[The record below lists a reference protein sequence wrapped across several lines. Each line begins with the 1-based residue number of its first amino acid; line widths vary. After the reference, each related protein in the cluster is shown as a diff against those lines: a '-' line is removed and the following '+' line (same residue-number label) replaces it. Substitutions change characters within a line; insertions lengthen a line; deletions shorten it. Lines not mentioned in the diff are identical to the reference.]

1 MSENENLSLEVFD
14 SPEFGQ
20 MRILREGDK
29 YLFCANDAAVALGY
43 SNPRAALQ
51 RHCKGV
57 AKRDTLTPG
66 GVQSLPYIPEGDL
79 YRLIIHS
86 KLPSAEKFE
95 HWVFEEVLPCIRK
108 TGGYMTDNLLNE
120 LMNEPDIIYKVTS
133 DMLKERGQRMRLE
146 GEVKAAKPKVEYF
159 DSFITAE
166 DCTNIRTTA
175 KEIQVPEKQFI
186 AWMLKNK
193 YLYRT
198 AKEAAGIAL
207 LDAVK
212 KAIGLEPVSI
222 GTYRGFHITAIL
234 ENFGKDRILTLSSAL
249 SHQVTLGND
258 ARGNLIRI
266 DNALRELPQQLT
278 TSKNQLENLQSQMEF
293 TKAEL
298 GKPFP
303 QEAELAQKSQ
313 RLAELNA
320 LLDMDGKQ
328 TTEQA
333 ESKAAPD
340 ERPSVLEDLHRRSAS
355 IPPHKHSDSRSLEER
370 T

>member
-1 MSENENLSLEVFD
+1 MSKNEPLSLEVFD
-14 SPEFGQ
+14 NPEFGQ

-57 AKRDTLTPG
+57 AKRDTITPG
-66 GVQSLPYIPEGDL
+66 GVQSLSYIPEGDL

-133 DMLKERGQRMRLE
+133 DMLKERGQWMRLE

-159 DSFITAE
+159 DSFIAAE

-198 AKEAAGIAL
+198 AKGYLMPYAKKSNEGLFIVKDFYYGYGQIAHHTL
-207 LDAVK
+207 
-212 KAIGLEPVSI
+212 
-222 GTYRGFHITAIL
+222 ITSTL
-234 ENFGKDRILTLSSAL
+234 QENARSTRLSPTRFA
-249 SHQVTLGND
+249 SHSNRVRLPPRRQ
-258 ARGNLIRI
+258 IRWDI
-266 DNALRELPQQLT
+266 NWPNALPKENTRLSLQPTPTAPIYT
-278 TSKNQLENLQSQMEF
+278 TYARIGQ
-293 TKAEL
+293 
-298 GKPFP
+298 
-303 QEAELAQKSQ
+303 
-313 RLAELNA
+313 
-320 LLDMDGKQ
+320 
-328 TTEQA
+328 
-333 ESKAAPD
+333 
-340 ERPSVLEDLHRRSAS
+340 
-355 IPPHKHSDSRSLEER
+355 
-370 T
+370 

>member
-66 GVQSLPYIPEGDL
+66 GVQSLSYIPEGDL

-86 KLPSAEKFE
+86 KLPSAENFE

-175 KEIQVPEKQFI
+175 KEIQVPERQFV
-186 AWMLKNK
+186 AWLLKNK

-198 AKEAAGIAL
+198 AKGYLMPYAKKSNEGLFIVKDFYYGYGQIAHHTLITPNGKL
-207 LDAVK
+207 L
-212 KAIGLEPVSI
+212 
-222 GTYRGFHITAIL
+222 F
-234 ENFGKDRILTLSSAL
+234 
-249 SHQVTLGND
+249 
-258 ARGNLIRI
+258 
-266 DNALRELPQQLT
+266 
-278 TSKNQLENLQSQMEF
+278 M
-293 TKAEL
+293 
-298 GKPFP
+298 
-303 QEAELAQKSQ
+303 
-313 RLAELNA
+313 RLASRIR
-320 LLDMDGKQ
+320 
-328 TTEQA
+328 
-333 ESKAAPD
+333 ESA
-340 ERPSVLEDLHRRSAS
+340 
-355 IPPHKHSDSRSLEER
+355 
-370 T
+370 

>member
-1 MSENENLSLEVFD
+1 MSKNEPLSLEVFD
-14 SPEFGQ
+14 NPEFGQ

-57 AKRDTLTPG
+57 AKRNTLTPG
-66 GVQSLPYIPEGDL
+66 GVQSLSYIPEGDL

-175 KEIQVPEKQFI
+175 KELGVPEKQFTRY
-186 AWMLKNK
+186 LEEKK
-193 YLYRT
+193 YLFRD
-198 AKEAAGIAL
+198 KNRKL
-207 LDAVK
+207 FPRAVK
-212 KAIGLEPVSI
+212 KSAGLFLVRDFYTE
-222 GTYRGFHITAIL
+222 RGKLGHYTLITPA
-234 ENFGKDRILTLSSAL
+234 GKRHFL
-249 SHQVTLGND
+249 
-258 ARGNLIRI
+258 
-266 DNALRELPQQLT
+266 
-278 TSKNQLENLQSQMEF
+278 
-293 TKAEL
+293 
-298 GKPFP
+298 
-303 QEAELAQKSQ
+303 
-313 RLAELNA
+313 
-320 LLDMDGKQ
+320 
-328 TTEQA
+328 
-333 ESKAAPD
+333 
-340 ERPSVLEDLHRRSAS
+340 
-355 IPPHKHSDSRSLEER
+355 ER
-370 T
+370 TDEILFE

>member
-1 MSENENLSLEVFD
+1 MSKNETLNLEVFD
-14 SPEFGQ
+14 NPEFGQ

-66 GVQSLPYIPEGDL
+66 GVQSLSYIAEGDL

-108 TGGYMTDNLLNE
+108 TGGYMTDNLLTE
-120 LMNEPDIIYKVTS
+120 IMNEPDIIYKVTS

-146 GEVKAAKPKVEYF
+146 SEAKAAKPKVEYF

-175 KEIQVPEKQFI
+175 KEIQVPERQFV
-186 AWMLKNK
+186 AWLLKNK

-198 AKEAAGIAL
+198 ATGYLMPYAKKSNEGLFIVKDFYYGYGQIAHHTLITPNGKLLFMRLASRIRESAWHRYRDPGKGCGASAGQFTSCRRL
-207 LDAVK
+207 RH
-212 KAIGLEPVSI
+212 PCSI
-222 GTYRGFHITAIL
+222 
-234 ENFGKDRILTLSSAL
+234 
-249 SHQVTLGND
+249 
-258 ARGNLIRI
+258 IR
-266 DNALRELPQQLT
+266 ALRHGRTEDVYRPASDENRRHLLSPCAGGNPGIR
-278 TSKNQLENLQSQMEF
+278 SRQLEYC
-293 TKAEL
+293 
-298 GKPFP
+298 
-303 QEAELAQKSQ
+303 
-313 RLAELNA
+313 
-320 LLDMDGKQ
+320 
-328 TTEQA
+328 
-333 ESKAAPD
+333 
-340 ERPSVLEDLHRRSAS
+340 AS
-355 IPPHKHSDSRSLEER
+355 P
-370 T
+370 